1 MNVKKKSSGYNC
13 NDFKLPSS
21 ADVCAL
27 RMGSYYRRSS
37 CSDIVTSLLF
47 NHSFLMAKCGNGHTD
62 STVFLRP
69 ACIVLA
75 MSCEYIR

>member
-1 MNVKKKSSGYNC
+1 MKVKKKSSGYNC

-27 RMGSYYRRSS
+27 RMGSDYRRCT
-37 CSDIVTSLLF
+37 CSDFVTSLFLT
-47 NHSFLMAKCGNGHTD
+47 HSFLMAKCGNGHTD
-62 STVFLRP
+62 STVFLCP
-69 ACIVLA
+69 ACVVLA